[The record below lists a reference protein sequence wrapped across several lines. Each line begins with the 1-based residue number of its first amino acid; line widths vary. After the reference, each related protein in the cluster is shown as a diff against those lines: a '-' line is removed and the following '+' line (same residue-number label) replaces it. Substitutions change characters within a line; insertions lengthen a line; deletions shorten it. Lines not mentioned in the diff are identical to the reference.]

1 MRKRRTELRELGGL
15 PSASLLGKA
24 VRRCFMAVGRYLE
37 PRSYG
42 KDRDMDRQHD
52 GKAKRK

>member
-1 MRKRRTELRELGGL
+1 MRKRRTELRELRGL

-37 PRSYG
+37 PGSYG